1 MIVISTRTG
10 TDRGVVSTSKWSES
24 VWLVAP
30 LVAKLPAAVQGRVLK
45 QAGQVMTR
53 HLSKI
58 HSMLFEGITIE
69 FQNRCTVVDSPN

>member
-1 MIVISTRTG
+1 MQELYIKIGTLHVSTRTG

-45 QAGQVMTR
+45 QAGQV
-53 HLSKI
+53 S
-58 HSMLFEGITIE
+58 GI
-69 FQNRCTVVDSPN
+69 FSS